1 MVSFQLMWG
10 SFDDAASKELME
22 HDDAEDGSDDG
33 MDDDGQGS
41 NGGQGKEY
49 SCFPRCLVSLQWI
62 FGYLDNALVVVRKL
76 GDLMRTGSHM
86 TGFEEGEEEEWMEGE
101 GEEEEDGDWPLLSN
115 NFVVLFV
122 VGDGLR

>member
-1 MVSFQLMWG
+1 MQRMVQTMAWMMTAR
-10 SFDDAASKELME
+10 AATGARAKST
-22 HDDAEDGSDDG
+22 
-33 MDDDGQGS
+33 
-41 NGGQGKEY
+41 
-49 SCFPRCLVSLQWI
+49 RVSPNVW
-62 FGYLDNALVVVRKL
+62 FHCSGYLDNALVVVRKL

-115 NFVVLFV
+115 NFGVLFV